1 MKMIKRLSAEIAG
14 NIEEARDKIKTAYG
28 LKTEC
33 PEAAAW
39 YREMANAHIA
49 FNTNGHALV
58 KKMIEAYKASEEYK
72 RKPEYAEGMI
82 AAYSAMHDEMM
93 EKTAEVRA
101 MIEGYK

>member
-1 MKMIKRLSAEIAG
+1 MKMIKRISAEIAC

-33 PEAAAW
+33 REAAGW
-39 YREMANAHIA
+39 YGEMANAHSA
-49 FNTNGHALV
+49 FNTNGHTLV
-58 KKMIEAYKASEEYK
+58 KKMIDAYKAGDDYK
-72 RKPEYAEGMI
+72 KNPEYAEGMI
-82 AAYSAMHDEMM
+82 AAYSAMHDELM

>member
-1 MKMIKRLSAEIAG
+1 MKMIKRLCAEIAG

-58 KKMIEAYKASEEYK
+58 KKMIEAYKAGEDYK
-72 RKPEYAEGMI
+72 KKPEYAD
-82 AAYSAMHDEMM
+82 AASFL
-93 EKTAEVRA
+93 V
-101 MIEGYK
+101 

>member
-33 PEAAAW
+33 PGAAAR
-39 YREMANAHIA
+39 YREIENAHIA

-58 KKMIEAYKASEEYK
+58 KKMIEAYKASDDYK
-72 RKPEYAEGMI
+72 KKPEYAEGMI
-82 AAYSAMHDEMM
+82 AAYSAMHDELMD
-93 EKTAEVRA
+93 KTAEVRA
-101 MIEGYK
+101 MIEG

>member
-1 MKMIKRLSAEIAG
+1 MKMIKRISAEIAC
-14 NIEEARDKIKTAYG
+14 NIEEARDKIKAAYG

-33 PEAAAW
+33 QEAAAW

-58 KKMIEAYKASEEYK
+58 KKMIEAYKASDDYK
-72 RKPEYAEGMI
+72 KKPEYAEGMI
-82 AAYSAMHDEMM
+82 AAYSAMHDELM

>member
-1 MKMIKRLSAEIAG
+1 MKMIKRLSAAIAG

-58 KKMIEAYKASEEYK
+58 KKMIEAYKTGEEYK
-72 RKPEYAEGMI
+72 KKPEYAEGMI
-82 AAYSAMHDEMM
+82 AAYSAMHDELT

-101 MIEGYK
+101 MIEGFK

>member
-58 KKMIEAYKASEEYK
+58 KKMIEKYKASDDYK
-72 RKPEYAEGMI
+72 RKAEYADGMI
-82 AAYSAMHDEMM
+82 AVWKAIHDDLIA
-93 EKTAEVRA
+93 KSAEVRA

>member
-28 LKTEC
+28 LKTES

-58 KKMIEAYKASEEYK
+58 KKVIEAYKAGDDYK
-72 RKPEYAEGMI
+72 KNPEYADGMI
-82 AAYSAMHDEMM
+82 AAYSAMHDELM

>member
-58 KKMIEAYKASEEYK
+58 KKMIEAYKSGDDYK
-72 RKPEYAEGMI
+72 KNPEYADGMI
-82 AAYSAMHDEMM
+82 AAYSAMHDELI

>member
-1 MKMIKRLSAEIAG
+1 MKLIKQISADMAC
-14 NIEEARDKIKTAYG
+14 NIDEARDKIKNAYG
-28 LKTEC
+28 LKMEC

-58 KKMIEAYKASEEYK
+58 KKMIEAYKAGDEYK

-101 MIEGYK
+101 MIDGYK